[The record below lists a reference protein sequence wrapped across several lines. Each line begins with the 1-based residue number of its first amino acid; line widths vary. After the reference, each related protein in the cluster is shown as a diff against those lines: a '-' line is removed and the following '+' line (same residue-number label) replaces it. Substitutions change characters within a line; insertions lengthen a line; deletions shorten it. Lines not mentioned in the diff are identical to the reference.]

1 MYHLLCSFYLIWWN
15 YVSRWSFHH
24 SKYLNNNDDQS
35 PLLNALGLEPM
46 INLSCVKVH
55 TWCRLCDYLDG
66 YTIDKQNS
74 HQNWF
79 QKSLPSHIVSII
91 NRIYVILGFVLYIY
105 KIGGKSLLY
114 AFKLLSIWEKTS
126 YWKEFTLYN
135 RNGYETFLVSCLDSS
150 WCKRSIR
157 ERSPGWIHQIHFQE
171 VEDKKS
177 VLGYMP

>member
-1 MYHLLCSFYLIWWN
+1 MLKYTHDVDYVIILMDTLLI
-15 YVSRWSFHH
+15 SRT
-24 SKYLNNNDDQS
+24 
-35 PLLNALGLEPM
+35 
-46 INLSCVKVH
+46 H
-55 TWCRLCDYLDG
+55 TK
-66 YTIDKQNS
+66 TV
-74 HQNWF
+74 WF

-150 WCKRSIR
+150 WCKTSIR
-157 ERSPGWIHQIHFQE
+157 ERSPGWIHQIYFQE